1 MRLNPRIRS
10 LWIAHLV
17 ASVLCCGLFAILPR
31 TPSLTP
37 SLMDDL
43 ALVTLLAILLSQAF
57 LLGLWMAY
65 SNAAL
70 WRRLLGLGIGTVYL
84 ESLLTLVAGQEGVQW
99 AATTVSLGTAG
110 VFFAARRRG
119 MELRRITES
128 ASHATPEPWQIT
140 IRGLMILTLV
150 LALLF
155 AGARGLREMNHPNL
169 IETVVFGL
177 CSVALGLAA
186 ARAALGLIPPIKRLP
201 VVLLL
206 SPALGTWCWYGVSS
220 LGLDVYWKF
229 NLCLLMQAGVT
240 FGSLLVIRS
249 CGFRLTTTA

>member
-1 MRLNPRIRS
+1 MRLNPRIGS
-10 LWIAHLV
+10 LWVAHLV
-17 ASVLCCGLFAILPR
+17 VGILCCGLYASMPR
-31 TPSLTP
+31 TP

-57 LLGLWMAY
+57 HLGLWMAY

-70 WRRLLGLGIGTVYL
+70 WRRLLGLGLGTVYL

-110 VFFAARRRG
+110 VLFAACRRG

-128 ASHATPEPWQIT
+128 ASHADAESYQIK
-140 IRGLMILTLV
+140 IRGLMILTFV

-155 AGARGLREMNHPNL
+155 AGARGMRETNSTSNL
-169 IETVVFGL
+169 IAAVVFGL

-186 ARAALGLIPPIKRLP
+186 TGAALGLIPPIKRSP
-201 VVLLL
+201 AVFLL
-206 SPALGTWCWYGVSS
+206 SPTLGTLFWYGMHSPS
-220 LGLDVYWKF
+220 LDDYLKI

-240 FGSLLVIRS
+240 FGSLLVVRS